1 MFNPYILA
9 AAGFGLV
16 GAFATGFQ
24 MRGQFESGKQ
34 AETLLE
40 QATISTQIIDRKD
53 GEIAQCRAQVEK
65 INATVAEQGRKL
77 SNMLSADQR
86 AREKAAREAI
96 ARDQE
101 RQARLEAVSSNLI
114 ELKGMLDDGK
124 FGDCAGDGVPDEFV
138 SLLNDAIATGSDSEG
153 GSSDMPPDRDKN

>member
-16 GAFATGFQ
+16 GSFAFGFQ
-24 MRGQFESGKQ
+24 MRGQFDEGKQ
-34 AETLLE
+34 AKTLLE
-40 QATISTQIIDRKD
+40 QAVVSTQIIDRKD
-53 GEIAQCRAQVEK
+53 GEIAQCRAQVDK

-77 SNMLSADQR
+77 SGMLSADQK
-86 AREKAAREAI
+86 ARERAAREAI
-96 ARDQE
+96 ARDKE

-114 ELKGMLDDGK
+114 ELKGMLDAGD

-138 SLLNDAIATGSDSEG
+138 SLLNDAIATGSDG
-153 GSSDMPPDRDKN
+153 AGSDGDMPPDRDKN